1 MKLNLNLYKFQKKK
15 LINFRLYRNF
25 KKKFSNEEIYRVKNI
40 LLDININYEPL
51 LYFKHL
57 DINKSFVNNYLKQKL
72 YKDLINKSEFEIDL
86 IKFFLFKKKITVSL
100 SNLHINY
107 LRQNNIKVNTLISSL
122 NFFYYILFSYIKT
135 FVLFFKILFLNKQLI
150 NNKFTYFVSSEDIN
164 KKKLKFNY
172 PDINIY
178 PIVNDKLF
186 IKVTGF
192 YNIINYIFK
201 SLLILLNTTYALI
214 KFDLFNVIIAP
225 EIIKLEAIK
234 LIQKDKLPINYFFT
248 QSILKP
254 LWVNYIEKYFNVYF
268 FFYSLNIMSLFNTK
282 NDTLPYGYK
291 LMSWNK
297 YLTWNKNHSKWLRD
311 LFPNNQIDIIKVGP
325 IFLDNDLGFQKEN
338 EKKIISIFDIP
349 PLRPINY
356 EKYIIPGGNFYN
368 LNNSVNFIKDILFVN
383 EICKQDLVVKP
394 KRYNEKIY
402 SKKYYNFLKLNNNKI
417 KFLNSNTSI
426 SEIIKKSK
434 LVICMPYTSIYL
446 IAKYY
451 DVPVVFYNP
460 TDILIKKNIL
470 FGDISVINSKKDL
483 ISWVEKNL

>member
-268 FFYSLNIMSLFNTK
+268 FF
-282 NDTLPYGYK
+282 
-291 LMSWNK
+291 
-297 YLTWNKNHSKWLRD
+297 
-311 LFPNNQIDIIKVGP
+311 
-325 IFLDNDLGFQKEN
+325 
-338 EKKIISIFDIP
+338 
-349 PLRPINY
+349 
-356 EKYIIPGGNFYN
+356 
-368 LNNSVNFIKDILFVN
+368 IL
-383 EICKQDLVVKP
+383 
-394 KRYNEKIY
+394 
-402 SKKYYNFLKLNNNKI
+402 
-417 KFLNSNTSI
+417 
-426 SEIIKKSK
+426 
-434 LVICMPYTSIYL
+434 
-446 IAKYY
+446 
-451 DVPVVFYNP
+451 
-460 TDILIKKNIL
+460 
-470 FGDISVINSKKDL
+470 
-483 ISWVEKNL
+483 

>member
-1 MKLNLNLYKFQKKK
+1 
-15 LINFRLYRNF
+15 
-25 KKKFSNEEIYRVKNI
+25 
-40 LLDININYEPL
+40 
-51 LYFKHL
+51 
-57 DINKSFVNNYLKQKL
+57 
-72 YKDLINKSEFEIDL
+72 
-86 IKFFLFKKKITVSL
+86 
-100 SNLHINY
+100 
-107 LRQNNIKVNTLISSL
+107 
-122 NFFYYILFSYIKT
+122 
-135 FVLFFKILFLNKQLI
+135 
-150 NNKFTYFVSSEDIN
+150 
-164 KKKLKFNY
+164 
-172 PDINIY
+172 
-178 PIVNDKLF
+178 
-186 IKVTGF
+186 
-192 YNIINYIFK
+192 
-201 SLLILLNTTYALI
+201 
-214 KFDLFNVIIAP
+214 
-225 EIIKLEAIK
+225 
-234 LIQKDKLPINYFFT
+234 
-248 QSILKP
+248 
-254 LWVNYIEKYFNVYF
+254 
-268 FFYSLNIMSLFNTK
+268 MSLFNTK